1 MGEARTS
8 QPGVAERQMDAPQPA
23 LPKPA
28 LAVLPQ
34 FLFSGAHLGESWG
47 IPTGAGNWPCRCF
60 MLKRGNQPG
69 TRREGHPTPGFAHP
83 LARTSPSTSEGAS

>member
-1 MGEARTS
+1 MGEARTYPPLP

-34 FLFSGAHLGESWG
+34 FLFSGAHLGES
-47 IPTGAGNWPCRCF
+47 
-60 MLKRGNQPG
+60 
-69 TRREGHPTPGFAHP
+69 
-83 LARTSPSTSEGAS
+83 